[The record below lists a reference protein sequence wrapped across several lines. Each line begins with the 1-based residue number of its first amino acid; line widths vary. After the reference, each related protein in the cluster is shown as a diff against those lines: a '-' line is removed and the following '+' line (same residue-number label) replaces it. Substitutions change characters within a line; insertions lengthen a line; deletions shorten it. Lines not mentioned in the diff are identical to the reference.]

1 MTNDREKFD
10 PAVAEDFEEPEG
22 QYRLALD
29 FIDNGEYE
37 KALTILDPLAGPSS
51 RDSRIRYARAV
62 ANLSIGEYRKAGTDL
77 LFTVVLDRTFLP
89 AYRHLGYVFLTMGR
103 EESAV
108 KVLEAALRLDPD
120 YVDALCVLGDVHM
133 DLGENEKALDAFNK
147 ALSLQPENPEPHCKL
162 AMYYLS
168 RGDMAGLRAEFEV
181 LKELDPSVAEQI
193 AELLP

>member
-1 MTNDREKFD
+1 MTDREQYE
-10 PAVAEDFEEPEG
+10 PVAPGDLSDPEG
-22 QYRLALD
+22 QYQLALGC
-29 FIDNGEYE
+29 IDNGEFE
-37 KALTILDPLAGPSS
+37 KALPILDSLAGPAS
-51 RDSRIRYARAV
+51 RDSRVRYARAV

-108 KVLEAALRLDPD
+108 KVLEAALRLDPGF
-120 YVDALCVLGDVHM
+120 VDALCVLGDVYM
-133 DLGENEKALDAFNK
+133 DLGESVKALDAFDK
-147 ALSLQPENPEPHCKL
+147 ALQLEPGNPEPHCKL

-181 LKELDPSVAEQI
+181 LKDLDPSVAEQI

>member
-1 MTNDREKFD
+1 MTDRE
-10 PAVAEDFEEPEG
+10 PFEPVVSGNHSEPEG
-22 QYRLALD
+22 DYRLALEC
-29 FIDNGEYE
+29 IDNGEYE
-37 KALTILDPLAGPSS
+37 KALAILDSLAGPAS

-77 LFTVVLDRTFLP
+77 LFTVVLDRSFLP

-108 KVLEAALRLDPD
+108 KILEAALRIDPE
-120 YVDALCVLGDVHM
+120 YVEALCVLGDVYM
-133 DLGENEKALDAFNK
+133 DLGKSEQSLEAFEKALRLNPA
-147 ALSLQPENPEPHCKL
+147 NPEPHCKL

-181 LKELDPSVAEQI
+181 LKDLEPSVAAQI
-193 AELLP
+193 AELLL

>member
-1 MTNDREKFD
+1 MTERIMIQ
-10 PAVAEDFEEPEG
+10 PAGSGTHSEPEG
-22 QYRLALD
+22 EYLQALEL
-29 FIDNGEYE
+29 IENGEYE
-37 KALTILDPLAGPSS
+37 KALAILDMLAGPSS

-77 LFTVVLDRTFLP
+77 LFTVVLDRSFLP

-108 KVLEAALRLDPD
+108 RILEAALRLDPD
-120 YVDALCVLGDVHM
+120 FLEAWCVLGDVYM
-133 DLGENEKALDAFNK
+133 DLGKSEKSLEAFETALRLD
-147 ALSLQPENPEPHCKL
+147 PGNPEPHCKL
-162 AMYYLS
+162 AMYYMS